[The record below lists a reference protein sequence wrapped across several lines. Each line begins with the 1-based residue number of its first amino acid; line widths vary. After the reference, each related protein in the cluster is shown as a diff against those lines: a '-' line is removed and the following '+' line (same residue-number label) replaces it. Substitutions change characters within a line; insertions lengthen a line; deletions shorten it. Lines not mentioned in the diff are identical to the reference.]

1 MSLDSSLK
9 TAGNLATKRSVLKRN
24 ERMERFLDNKKYD
37 PKSKGVLGMPKTKV
51 TEK

>member
-9 TAGNLATKRSVLKRN
+9 TAGNLTTKRSVLKRH
-24 ERMERFLDNKKYD
+24 ERMERLQDRKKYD
-37 PKSKGVLGMPKTKV
+37 PKTQGILGMPKTKV